1 MFGYTCENDIVKW
14 EITACCLALLRSA
27 GDKRPFIDLTAVG
40 SHALLKLGG
49 TLTSAGERLSGG
61 RTSGRTVTA

>member
-1 MFGYTCENDIVKW
+1 MFGYACENDIVKW
-14 EITACCLALLRSA
+14 EITACCLALLRSE

-49 TLTSAGERLSGG
+49 VLTSAGERLSG
-61 RTSGRTVTA
+61 RRASGRTAAA